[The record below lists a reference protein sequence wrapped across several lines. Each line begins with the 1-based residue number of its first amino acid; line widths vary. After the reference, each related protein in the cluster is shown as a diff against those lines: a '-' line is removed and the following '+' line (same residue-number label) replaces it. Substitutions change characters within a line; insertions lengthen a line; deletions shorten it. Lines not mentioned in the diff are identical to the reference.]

1 MPWRAPPQLALG
13 SSAHS
18 PDPRRLCNR
27 TRVAGYSIP
36 EQQLQLP
43 AQRHEDVSAFSDDD
57 EMLPVVIAP
66 ESPERASSIVSSHTL
81 RKRSYSPFEA
91 ISWCRPVG
99 FPPHCAWRKVPISP
113 LPLNC
118 GRSVAEAT
126 SPVRKI
132 HAQSQPNG
140 SEALDDISSS
150 AEENFDGAKLCVTL
164 IRPRLAPHSAS

>member
-1 MPWRAPPQLALG
+1 M
-13 SSAHS
+13 
-18 PDPRRLCNR
+18 CNR

-91 ISWCRPVG
+91 ISWCRPVCL
-99 FPPHCAWRKVPISP
+99 PPHWAWRKDPIIAVY
-113 LPLNC
+113 C

-150 AEENFDGAKLCVTL
+150 AEENFGDAKLCVTL
-164 IRPRLAPHSAS
+164 IRAEARASLS